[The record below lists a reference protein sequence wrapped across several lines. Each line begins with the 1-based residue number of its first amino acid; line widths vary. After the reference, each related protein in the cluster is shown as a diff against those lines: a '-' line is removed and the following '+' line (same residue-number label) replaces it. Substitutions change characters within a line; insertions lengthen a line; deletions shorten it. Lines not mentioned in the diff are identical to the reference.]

1 MCQVSAP
8 GSKTSKYI
16 DDVITRLT
24 VFGALYVTLVCL
36 LPEFMVVFFDTSF
49 QLGGTAVL
57 IVVVVAM
64 DFYVPSAIA
73 FDEQPVRK
81 VDGKIEFTKLWGVG
95 VRPPRRLESMK
106 VRASVKKNL

>member
-1 MCQVSAP
+1 MNREGASVLCVRP
-8 GSKTSKYI
+8 GQRTSKYI

-64 DFYVPSAIA
+64 DFMSQVQSHLMSSQYA
-73 FDEQPVRK
+73 
-81 VDGKIEFTKLWGVG
+81 KLMEKSNLQNYG
-95 VRPPRRLESMK
+95 RR
-106 VRASVKKNL
+106 R